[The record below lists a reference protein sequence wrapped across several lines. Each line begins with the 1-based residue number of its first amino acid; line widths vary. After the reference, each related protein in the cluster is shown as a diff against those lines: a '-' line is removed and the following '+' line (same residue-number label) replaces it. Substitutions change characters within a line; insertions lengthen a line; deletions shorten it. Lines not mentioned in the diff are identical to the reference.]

1 MPGMTSAMS
10 TGEPSRAA
18 SATVWAIAGLTV
30 VLIGVVV
37 WSEYEMGELSTDV
50 SSLLIGLAY
59 LISLLSFVVSG
70 ALIASRQPGNIIG
83 WLLIVP
89 GLSASL
95 SEVLNNW
102 LLSLD
107 PAGATA
113 NPAVWLSLWFTN
125 WSWVLLIYPIF
136 HLLLVFPDGALLSP
150 RWRWVV
156 ALEVVMVGFMVG
168 SATFADELALITEED
183 ETLWSIA
190 NPIGFLPDSFY
201 QGVFGTVWT
210 VGLLLLTVAG
220 VVAVVLRFRSGT
232 TVQRQQLKWPLFGV
246 ALFGISYG
254 ATAVTSGAATGTG
267 WDALFGL
274 SLAAIPV
281 SIAIAVLKYRLY
293 DLDRIVSRT
302 VTYALVAALLVAAY
316 GLIVL
321 GLGSFLGRDNPLAIA
336 AATLAAAALFNP
348 LRTRI
353 RGWVD
358 RRFNRSRYD
367 AERVIEGFVSSM
379 RDRVDPDGLVEGWI
393 GVATETM
400 QPTAVG
406 AWVRS

>member
-1 MPGMTSAMS
+1 
-10 TGEPSRAA
+10 
-18 SATVWAIAGLTV
+18 
-30 VLIGVVV
+30 
-37 WSEYEMGELSTDV
+37 
-50 SSLLIGLAY
+50 
-59 LISLLSFVVSG
+59 
-70 ALIASRQPGNIIG
+70 
-83 WLLIVP
+83 
-89 GLSASL
+89 
-95 SEVLNNW
+95 VLNNW

-107 PAGATA
+107 RAGATA

>member
-1 MPGMTSAMS
+1 
-10 TGEPSRAA
+10 
-18 SATVWAIAGLTV
+18 
-30 VLIGVVV
+30 
-37 WSEYEMGELSTDV
+37 
-50 SSLLIGLAY
+50 
-59 LISLLSFVVSG
+59 
-70 ALIASRQPGNIIG
+70 
-83 WLLIVP
+83 
-89 GLSASL
+89 
-95 SEVLNNW
+95 
-102 LLSLD
+102 
-107 PAGATA
+107 
-113 NPAVWLSLWFTN
+113 
-125 WSWVLLIYPIF
+125 
-136 HLLLVFPDGALLSP
+136 
-150 RWRWVV
+150 
-156 ALEVVMVGFMVG
+156 
-168 SATFADELALITEED
+168 
-183 ETLWSIA
+183 
-190 NPIGFLPDSFY
+190 
-201 QGVFGTVWT
+201 
-210 VGLLLLTVAG
+210 
-220 VVAVVLRFRSGT
+220 
-232 TVQRQQLKWPLFGV
+232 
-246 ALFGISYG
+246 
-254 ATAVTSGAATGTG
+254 
-267 WDALFGL
+267 
-274 SLAAIPV
+274 LAAIPV